1 MSCTTL
7 KGINWVFQV
16 QDAGTFE
23 TLAAQRGLTLNI
35 DAETIDTTSK
45 DQNAWAQTCTSTRSW
60 SIDVDA
66 LSVTEHASY
75 QALLDGFVAADQTE
89 FLVQI
94 VRPDGKV
101 WRGKAHLTTF
111 PHEAPFDDAATYS
124 ATFTGNGEPELKFE
138 TPF

>member
-1 MSCTTL
+1 MSCTSL
-7 KGINWVFQV
+7 KGINWVLQV
-16 QDAGTFE
+16 QDAGTFK
-23 TLAAQRGLTLNI
+23 TLAAQRGLTLNL

-45 DQNAWAQTCTSTRSW
+45 DQNAWAQSCTSTRSW

-66 LSVTEHASY
+66 LSVTDAESY
-75 QALLDGFVAADQTE
+75 QALLAAFVAQDQVE
-89 FLVQI
+89 LLVQV

-101 WRGKAHLTTF
+101 WRGNAHLTTF

-124 ATFTGNGEPELKFE
+124 ATFTGNGEPDLKFE